1 MYVQIISM
9 VFYTLEEIYDDF
21 CFTNTMN
28 KMGNTEVTVRLFSG
42 NESFITKLFILC
54 NKNWRIC
61 IVNFLHLS
69 LSNSGPYLKLHID
82 SQINYWRYIYISH
95 ALALNYKS
103 WTIAFRT
110 TKDEKNNSQWFKKQT
125 PISSFEALYDNPVS
139 NSFQLHTLGIPHV
152 PSLVVLKVFT
162 TSLKLNCLTSFCSL
176 VSNSRWWMASLSMSD
191 LKFCVMTVSLFKY
204 WLDW

>member
-1 MYVQIISM
+1 MHSEYI
-9 VFYTLEEIYDDF
+9 
-21 CFTNTMN
+21 
-28 KMGNTEVTVRLFSG
+28 
-42 NESFITKLFILC
+42 
-54 NKNWRIC
+54 
-61 IVNFLHLS
+61 FLHLS

-110 TKDEKNNSQWFKKQT
+110 TKDEKNHPQWFKKQT
-125 PISSFEALYDNPVS
+125 PTSSFEALYDNPVS
-139 NSFQLHTLGIPHV
+139 NFFQLHTLGIPHV

-162 TSLKLNCLTSFCSL
+162 TSLKLNCLTSCCSL